1 MDSTPSPSPP
11 PSSSSAFDLVSRAL
25 GRYIPRGGAA
35 APAGSGDAQGDR
47 ATPRRVPDD
56 PAAGRQEQIL
66 GAVNLD
72 RDLVIT
78 RCNLEAPVFAGLDA
92 GAGRPFVDLLPP
104 GDVPTVSR
112 RLRQVVESGEAHV
125 ARIQRLRRDDGSEL
139 VVSMSILPAAAPEE
153 GLTVSV
159 IAMARRLHLYA
170 AETAIGT
177 SLDIG
182 ETAQSLAESLLA
194 WGDVAAVD
202 LDFAVWTGEGVTG
215 KPQGRIRLRRAALV
229 PDRVWPE
236 GYMTPGDDLPGDAS
250 RLLAQAVLREDAPQ
264 TIVIPDRQA
273 VERVFGS
280 PRVVRALVP
289 GDRSAGLAC
298 IPLVLDGA
306 PPVVLGVAEVWRRA
320 DCPFRD
326 SELFDLQ
333 ELVART
339 AHHVDLA
346 RQHQREHTQV
356 LALQRRLLPRAGG
369 DTIEIASVDQ
379 PATPDSAGVGG
390 DWVNSFPLPDGRT
403 ALVVGDV
410 VGHGLGAAATM
421 GQLSMEARA
430 LLSAGLAPDQVLEHL
445 DETVTLLDDAESGL
459 AAGYSALGST
469 CCIAIYDPVSHH
481 VTLSSAGHLPPI
493 LVSPDGRAAPLS
505 IRPHPGLG
513 AEFALREPF
522 DVYTIGVPPGSV
534 LALYTDGLVED
545 PALSIDEGIDRLA
558 DAVATVHPWDAL
570 QQTAR
575 HVVSALAPAP
585 QRDDVTLLLA
595 RMIGYRKGD
604 TATWRLPARGDAP
617 ARARAEVSA
626 LLRQW
631 RVRDGTR
638 DNALLLVSELV
649 TNAVRFATGPVTVRL
664 IRAGQSLL
672 CEVGDTGNGRPRLR
686 RGDLLD
692 DGGRGLSIVHRLT
705 TRWGVRW
712 TDTGKVVWAEVA
724 R

>member
-1 MDSTPSPSPP
+1 MDSTPSPP
-11 PSSSSAFDLVSRAL
+11 PSSSSAFELVSRAL
-25 GRYIPRGGAA
+25 GRYIPQGGASPA
-35 APAGSGDAQGDR
+35 DAPRER
-47 ATPRRVPDD
+47 APRERVPDD
-56 PAAGRQEQIL
+56 PAAGGQEQIL
-66 GAVNLD
+66 GALNLD

-78 RCNLEAPVFAGLDA
+78 RCNLDAPVFAGLEA
-92 GAGRPFVDLLPP
+92 RAGRPFVDLLPP
-104 GDVPTVSR
+104 GDVPTVTR

-125 ARIQRLRRDDGSEL
+125 ARIQRLRRADGSEL
-139 VVSMSILPAAAPEE
+139 VVSMSILPAASPEE
-153 GLTVSV
+153 DLTVSV

-215 KPQGRIRLRRAALV
+215 KTQGRIHLRRAALV

-236 GYMTPGDDLPGDAS
+236 GYLTPGDDLPGDAS
-250 RLLAQAVLREDAPQ
+250 RLLAQAVLRDDSPQ

-273 VERVFGS
+273 VERVFGN

-289 GDRSAGLAC
+289 SGRSAGVAC
-298 IPLVLDGA
+298 IPLVLDGV

-320 DCPFRD
+320 DYPFRD

-356 LALQRRLLPRAGG
+356 LALQRRLLPRTGG
-369 DTIEIASVDQ
+369 DTIDIASIYQ

-469 CCIAIYDPVSHH
+469 CCIALYDPVGHH

-493 LVSPDGRAAPLS
+493 LVSPDGYAGPLS

-534 LALYTDGLVED
+534 FALYTDGLVED

-558 DAVATVHPWDAL
+558 EIVSRVHPWDAL

-575 HVVSALAPAP
+575 DVVSALAPAP

-604 TATWRLPARGDAP
+604 TATWRLPARSDAP
-617 ARARAEVSA
+617 ARAREQVAER
-626 LLRQW
+626 LRQW
-631 RVRDGTR
+631 DTR
-638 DNALLLVSELV
+638 DDTREKATLLVSELV
-649 TNAVRFATGPVTVRL
+649 TNAVRFATGPITVRL
-664 IRAGQSLL
+664 IRAGHGLL

-692 DGGRGLSIVHRLT
+692 NGGRGLGVVHRLT

-712 TDTGKVVWAEVA
+712 TDTGKVVWAEIA
-724 R
+724 K

>member
-1 MDSTPSPSPP
+1 MDSTPSPT
-11 PSSSSAFDLVSRAL
+11 PSSSSPFDMVSSAL
-25 GRYIPRGGAA
+25 GRYVPQ
-35 APAGSGDAQGDR
+35 APAERAARPQPAQDL
-47 ATPRRVPDD
+47 PES
-56 PAAGRQEQIL
+56 GRQDRIL
-66 GAVNLD
+66 GVVNLD
-72 RDLVIT
+72 RDLLVL
-78 RCNLEAPVFAGLDA
+78 RRNLDAPVFAGLDA
-92 GAGRPFVDLLPP
+92 VPGSPFVDLLPP
-104 GDVPTVSR
+104 GDVPTVTR
-112 RLRQVVESGEAHV
+112 RLRQVLETGEAHV

-139 VVSMSILPAAAPEE
+139 VVSLSILPAAAPQE
-153 GLTVSV
+153 GLTVSL
-159 IAMARRLHLYA
+159 IAMATRLHLYA

-202 LDFAVWTGEGVTG
+202 LDFTVWTGEGVTG
-215 KPQGRIRLRRAALV
+215 QAQGRIRLRRAALV

-236 GYMTPGDDLPGDAS
+236 GYVTPGDDLPSDAS
-250 RLLAQAVLREDAPQ
+250 RLLAQAVRRDDTPQ
-264 TIVIPDRQA
+264 TIVMPDRKA
-273 VERVFGS
+273 VERVLGS
-280 PRVVRALVP
+280 PRVMRALVP
-289 GDRSAGLAC
+289 GDRSAGVAC
-298 IPLVLDGA
+298 IPLVLDGS

-320 DCPFRD
+320 DSPFRD

-346 RQHQREHTQV
+346 RQHQREHKQV

-369 DTIEIASVDQ
+369 DTIEIASVYQ

-430 LLSAGLAPDQVLEHL
+430 LLSAGLAPDEVLERL
-445 DETVTLLDDAESGL
+445 DETVTLLDDADSGL

-469 CCIAIYDPVSHH
+469 CCIALYDPVSHSLA
-481 VTLSSAGHLPPI
+481 LSSAGHLPPV
-493 LVSPDGRAAPLS
+493 LVSPDGRASTLAV
-505 IRPHPGLG
+505 RPHPGLG

-522 DVYTIGVPPGSV
+522 AVHTFDVPPGSL

-545 PALSIDEGIDRLA
+545 PSVSIDEGIGMLA
-558 DAVATVHPWDAL
+558 DAVSAVHPWDGL
-570 QQTAR
+570 QQAAR
-575 HVVSALAPAP
+575 HVVSTLAPLHE
-585 QRDDVTLLLA
+585 RDDVTLLLA

-604 TATWRLPARGDAP
+604 TATWRLPARRDAP
-617 ARARAEVSA
+617 ARARAHVRA
-626 LLRQW
+626 LLLRW
-631 RVRDGTR
+631 GTRDGTR
-638 DNALLLVSELV
+638 DNAVLLASELV

-664 IRAGQSLL
+664 IRSGHALL
-672 CEVGDTGNGRPRLR
+672 LEVGDTGNGRPRLS
-686 RGDLLD
+686 RGGLFD
-692 DGGRGLSIVHRLT
+692 DAGRGLHVVHKLT

-712 TDTGKVVWAEVA
+712 TDAGKVVWAEVM

>member
-1 MDSTPSPSPP
+1 MDSTPSPS
-11 PSSSSAFDLVSRAL
+11 SSSPFDLVSSAL
-25 GRYIPRGGAA
+25 GRYIPRGSAA
-35 APAGSGDAQGDR
+35 AGPAE
-47 ATPRRVPDD
+47 PRGD
-56 PAAGRQEQIL
+56 PAAGRPEHEHPAGGPPEQIL

-72 RDLVIT
+72 RELRVT
-78 RCNLEAPVFAGLDA
+78 HRNLEAPVFAGLDA
-92 GAGRPFVDLLPP
+92 VPGSPFVDLLPR
-104 GDVPTVSR
+104 GDVPTVTR
-112 RLRQVVESGEAHV
+112 RLRQVLETGEAHV
-125 ARIQRLRRDDGSEL
+125 ARVQRLRRRDGSEL
-139 VVSMSILPAAAPEE
+139 VVSMSILPAAAPQE

-202 LDFAVWTGEGVTG
+202 LDFAVWTGEGVSERAR
-215 KPQGRIRLRRAALV
+215 GRIRLRRAALV
-229 PDRVWPE
+229 PDRAWPE
-236 GYMTPGDDLPGDAS
+236 GYVTLGEDLPGDAS
-250 RLLAQAVLREDAPQ
+250 RLLSQAIRRSDAPQ
-264 TIVIPDRQA
+264 SIVLPDREA
-273 VERVFGS
+273 IERVLGS
-280 PRVVRALVP
+280 PRLVRALVP
-289 GDRSAGLAC
+289 GDRSAGVAC
-298 IPLVLDGA
+298 VPLVLEGD

-320 DCPFRD
+320 DRPFAD

-356 LALQRRLLPRAGG
+356 LALQRRLLPRSAGG
-369 DTIEIASVDQ
+369 TVQTASVYQ

-430 LLSAGLAPDQVLEHL
+430 LLSAGLAPDEVLEHL

-469 CCIAIYDPVSHH
+469 CCIAVYDPVSHR
-481 VTLSSAGHLPPI
+481 VALSSAGHLPPI
-493 LVSPDGRAAPLS
+493 LVSPDGRAGPLPV
-505 IRPHPGLG
+505 RPHPGLG

-522 DVYTIGVPPGSV
+522 GVHTFVAPPGSL

-545 PALSIDEGIDRLA
+545 PAVPIDEGIGRLA
-558 DAVATVHPWDAL
+558 DAVSAVHPWDTL
-570 QQTAR
+570 QQAVR
-575 HVVSALAPAP
+575 RVVSEVMPTR

-604 TATWRLPARGDAP
+604 TATWRLPAREDAA
-617 ARARAEVSA
+617 ARARALVAA

-631 RVRDGTR
+631 RTR
-638 DNALLLVSELV
+638 DSTRDSVLLLVSELV
-649 TNAVRFATGPVTVRL
+649 TNAVRFAGGPITVRL
-664 IRAGQSLL
+664 IRTGPGLL
-672 CEVGDTGNGRPRLR
+672 CEVGDTGNGRPRLG
-686 RGDLLD
+686 RGGLLD
-692 DGGRGLSIVHRLT
+692 DGGRGLHVVHRLT
-705 TRWGVRW
+705 SRWGVRW
-712 TDTGKVVWAEVA
+712 TDTGKVVWAEVV